1 MNRLFATL
9 LTSGAS
15 ALVLSVSACAES
27 ETADTETETSS
38 EASTSE
44 TAVSVQDAGSQD
56 AGPDAEPAPQGG
68 AMDAVIASAPQSAW
82 RTVDAD
88 NLLRITTTEGV
99 VWVELAEAF
108 APAHTARMRELARS
122 DWFDFKVW
130 HRVLDGFMAQGGGA
144 LDNPSVAA
152 PTAPIQAEF
161 TIRRDP
167 GEIEVTELQER
178 VVNPRADTS
187 RVQAGFWNGF
197 PAGTQASAAAAIM
210 GDGRVSSWLLH
221 CDGAAAM
228 ARTADPN
235 SGNAQFYIVRGS
247 AEHLNAQYTVWGKV
261 RDGLD
266 VVYDLNEG
274 TLGETPGF
282 SPSFIEDISVA
293 SDLPQAERAT
303 IEVMDTTS
311 DAFTG
316 YLDALRN
323 AGGELPDI
331 CEIDVPV
338 RVSE

>member
-1 MNRLFATL
+1 MTRLFATL
-9 LTSGAS
+9 LTSS
-15 ALVLSVSACAES
+15 AFALALSVSACAES

-38 EASTSE
+38 EASTGE
-44 TAVSVQDAGSQD
+44 TAASVQDAGQD
-56 AGPDAEPAPQGG
+56 VEPAPQAG
-68 AMDAVIASAPQSAW
+68 ALDAVIASAPQSAW

-99 VWVELAEAF
+99 IWVELAEAF
-108 APAHTARMRELARS
+108 APTHTARMRELARM

-167 GEIEVTELQER
+167 FEIEVTELQER

-187 RVQAGFWNGF
+187 RVQAGYWNGF

-228 ARTADPN
+228 ARTSDPD

-261 RDGLD
+261 RDGLE
-266 VVYDLNEG
+266 VVYALNEG

-311 DAFTG
+311 DAFAG
-316 YLDALRN
+316 YLDAVRN

-338 RVSE
+338 RVSN

>member
-1 MNRLFATL
+1 MTRLFATL
-9 LTSGAS
+9 LTSSAF

-27 ETADTETETSS
+27 ETGTVASETETS
-38 EASTSE
+38 
-44 TAVSVQDAGSQD
+44 TAVTAVASQ
-56 AGPDAEPAPQGG
+56 DAEPAPEAG
-68 AMDAVIASAPQSAW
+68 APDAAITNAPQSAW

-99 VWVELAEAF
+99 IWVELAEAF
-108 APAHTARMRELARS
+108 APTHTARMRELARM

-130 HRVLDGFMAQGGGA
+130 HRVIDGFMAQGGGA

-167 GEIEVTELQER
+167 SEIEITELQER

-221 CDGAAAM
+221 CDGAASM
-228 ARTADPN
+228 ARTSDPN

-247 AEHLNAQYTVWGKV
+247 AEHLNAQYTAWGKV

-266 VVYDLNEG
+266 VVYALNEG
-274 TLGETPGF
+274 TLGETPDF

-293 SDLPQAERAT
+293 SDLPEAERAT
-303 IEVMDTTS
+303 IEVMDTNS
-311 DAFTG
+311 SAFAG
-316 YLDALRN
+316 YLDAVRN
-323 AGGELPDI
+323 ADGELPDI

>member
-1 MNRLFATL
+1 MTSSAFAL
-9 LTSGAS
+9 A
-15 ALVLSVSACAES
+15 LSVSACADS
-27 ETADTETETSS
+27 ETGTVASETEASS
-38 EASTSE
+38 ETLAAE
-44 TAVSVQDAGSQD
+44 TAVSAQ
-56 AGPDAEPAPQGG
+56 DAEPAPEAG
-68 AMDAVIASAPQSAW
+68 ARDAAIAAAPQSAW
-82 RTVDAD
+82 RTVEAD

-108 APAHTARMRELARS
+108 APTHTARMRELARS

-130 HRVLDGFMAQGGGA
+130 HRVIDGFMAQGGGA
-144 LDNPSVAA
+144 LDNPSVNA

-161 TIRRDP
+161 TIRRNP
-167 GEIEVTELQER
+167 AEIEITELQER

-187 RVQAGFWNGF
+187 RLQAGFWNGF

-228 ARTADPN
+228 ARTSDPN
-235 SGNAQFYIVRGS
+235 SGNAQFYIVRGA
-247 AEHLNAQYTVWGKV
+247 AEHLNAQYTVWGRV

-266 VVYDLNEG
+266 VVYALNEG

-293 SDLPQAERAT
+293 SDLPDAERVT
-303 IEVMDTTS
+303 FEVMDTGS
-311 DAFTG
+311 DAFAG
-316 YLDALRN
+316 YLDAVRN
-323 AGGELPDI
+323 AGGALPDI